1 MRLNSYII
9 KEGRGKSVQEEHA
22 VDFIKNHCK
31 KALKV
36 FLDTDKVIYRGM
48 DFRDSYYHID
58 PKTGTRISANTSNEY
73 TLIMD
78 NDPRWK
84 EYPKRSKSLICTTS
98 TRKTNAYGNTYMVF
112 AKDGSRYGVCPTEDL
127 WQSFSTFKG
136 MSMASVNNYLRDL
149 GEETGVVEFDDMAMD
164 GDATYFEVVTN
175 INKIGDYLDNIA
187 TTHTDSNYDIIG
199 GLMDNDIFRRWYK
212 SGKEPFTKWFLD
224 MYDPERN
231 DFYVTDNV
239 NKIFTTGVKN
249 KEVWTDGE
257 SILVEFGYDFGEKFK

>member
-36 FLDTDKVIYRGM
+36 FLDTNKVIYRGM

-84 EYPKRSKSLICTTS
+84 EYPKT
-98 TRKTNAYGNTYMVF
+98 
-112 AKDGSRYGVCPTEDL
+112 KDGSRYGVCPTDDL

-164 GDATYFEVVTN
+164 GDTTYFEVSMV
-175 INKIGDYLDNIA
+175 
-187 TTHTDSNYDIIG
+187 
-199 GLMDNDIFRRWYK
+199 
-212 SGKEPFTKWFLD
+212 
-224 MYDPERN
+224 
-231 DFYVTDNV
+231 
-239 NKIFTTGVKN
+239 
-249 KEVWTDGE
+249 
-257 SILVEFGYDFGEKFK
+257 

>member
-9 KEGRGKSVQEEHA
+9 KEGRGRSVQEEHA
-22 VDFIKNHCK
+22 VDFIKSHCK

-48 DFRDSYYHID
+48 DFNGSYYHID
-58 PKTGTRISANTSNEY
+58 PKTGTRVSANTSNEY

-84 EYPKRSKSLICTTS
+84 EYPKRSKSLICT
-98 TRKTNAYGNTYMVF
+98 
-112 AKDGSRYGVCPTEDL
+112 
-127 WQSFSTFKG
+127 
-136 MSMASVNNYLRDL
+136 NYLRDL

-175 INKIGDYLDNIA
+175 IYKVGDYLDDMIK
-187 TTHTDSNYDIIG
+187 NYDNINNDPID
-199 GLMDNDIFRRWYK
+199 GLMDNDIFRMWYK
-212 SGKEPFTKWFLD
+212 TDKKPFARWFLD